1 MTQEKEKVL
10 QVKDLVISFKTD
22 RGIVHAVRGV
32 TFDLYKGETLCIVG
46 ESGSGK
52 SVTNKAIMGISAKN
66 AIIEHGQILYEGEDL
81 VRVSEEEFHRIRGKK
96 IGMIFQDPLSALNPV
111 MRIGKQITEAT
122 LVNKNVLKRKYSS
135 LIANELTAYRN
146 NKANTEYNF
155 RQIESE
161 IDKNKTIIEKYS
173 LAEKKLS
180 KLNKENNTEKEDKEY
195 NELIKTIS
203 DLKTEFDDYKT
214 NVQAIVDEN
223 IKKFTSRIEKY
234 SSLTSFKDELDKQI
248 NDNNIE
254 KAKLHLA
261 VFENPDFLITSDNI
275 IEELKKHND
284 MLKLLAESYK
294 KEYKLCKKPLK
305 IKFKLS
311 KKNAKKEVSIYA
323 KDIKKEHHQKLKE
336 LHSQYSNLTE
346 ELKKYRASLSKDKLN
361 AIDEVVSYN
370 KNLEKQ
376 KEKQSK
382 KYKEINISKTTQK
395 VSEFKELP
403 DYKYAEFLKKEK
415 EILDGIKVEEKDY
428 TNKTKITKS
437 EAKKMAIDV
446 MREVGIPMPEKRF
459 RQYPF
464 EFSGGMRQRIVIAIA
479 LTANPEILIC
489 DEPTTALDVTIQS
502 QILEL
507 INRLKKQ
514 RNLSCIFITHDL
526 GVVANMADRVAVMYA
541 GKIVEYGL
549 ADEVFFN
556 PKHPYT
562 WALLSS
568 IPDIDSKEKLE
579 AIPGTPPDMI
589 YPPKGDAFALRSKYA
604 MSIDF
609 KYEPPFFKVSDTH
622 YAATWLL
629 CPGAPIVEMPQI
641 VSTRIKNALK
651 ERSQTINEEKGD

>member
-376 KEKQSK
+376 KEKQ
-382 KYKEINISKTTQK
+382 IA
-395 VSEFKELP
+395 FR
-403 DYKYAEFLKKEK
+403 
-415 EILDGIKVEEKDY
+415 
-428 TNKTKITKS
+428 KS
-437 EAKKMAIDV
+437 
-446 MREVGIPMPEKRF
+446 
-459 RQYPF
+459 Y
-464 EFSGGMRQRIVIAIA
+464 
-479 LTANPEILIC
+479 
-489 DEPTTALDVTIQS
+489 
-502 QILEL
+502 
-507 INRLKKQ
+507 
-514 RNLSCIFITHDL
+514 
-526 GVVANMADRVAVMYA
+526 
-541 GKIVEYGL
+541 
-549 ADEVFFN
+549 
-556 PKHPYT
+556 
-562 WALLSS
+562 
-568 IPDIDSKEKLE
+568 
-579 AIPGTPPDMI
+579 
-589 YPPKGDAFALRSKYA
+589 
-604 MSIDF
+604 
-609 KYEPPFFKVSDTH
+609 
-622 YAATWLL
+622 
-629 CPGAPIVEMPQI
+629 
-641 VSTRIKNALK
+641 
-651 ERSQTINEEKGD
+651 